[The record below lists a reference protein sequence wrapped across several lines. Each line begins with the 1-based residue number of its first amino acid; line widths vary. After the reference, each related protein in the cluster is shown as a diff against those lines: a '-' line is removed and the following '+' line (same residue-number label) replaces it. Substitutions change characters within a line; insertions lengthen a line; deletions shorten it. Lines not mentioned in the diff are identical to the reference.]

1 MQASDGKQRLQ
12 IVLGILISIGCLAAI
27 FLIIDIDTV
36 ISSLKSADYGLI
48 AVSGLL
54 IIAYLALRAVR
65 WRLLLNNSVPYSSVF
80 HIQNIGYMLTQLL
93 PLRLGDVA
101 RAIMIGNVPPV
112 TIAQGL
118 STMVVERV
126 LDLLFIVTLL
136 PLTIAQM
143 DSMPAQVRT
152 AGQVTAIAA
161 LVATLILIAAANF
174 RPKVILF
181 TQSVLNR
188 IPFLNTE
195 RWTRIADDLLRG
207 LNTLTRLRSGL
218 LLVFWSIALWI
229 PMILAYTT
237 IMRAVG
243 LDVDLAT
250 GAFVMCAAA
259 LSIAAPSSPGQ
270 VGVFHAGV
278 IAALALAGQPAAE
291 SASFAFVY
299 HAYNF
304 LIVLILGLIGIT
316 RTGDTIGSVVAKT
329 RTFMSRSAQQP
340 TS

>member
-1 MQASDGKQRLQ
+1 MQTSENKQRLQ

-48 AVSGLL
+48 AVSGIL
-54 IIAYLALRAVR
+54 IIAYLGLRAVR

-112 TIAQGL
+112 TVAQGL

-136 PLTIAQM
+136 PLTVSQL
-143 DSMPAQVRT
+143 DSMPPQIRT
-152 AGQVTAIAA
+152 AGQATGIAA
-161 LVATLILIAAANF
+161 LGATIVLIAAANF
-174 RPKVILF
+174 RPKVIIF
-181 TQSVLNR
+181 TRSILNR

-195 RWTRIADDLLRG
+195 RWIRVADDLLRG
-207 LNTLTRLRSGL
+207 LDTLTHLRSGL
-218 LLVFWSIALWI
+218 LLIFWSIVLWA

-243 LDVDLAT
+243 LDVNIAT

-259 LSIAAPSSPGQ
+259 LSIAAPSSPAQ

-304 LIVLILGLIGIT
+304 LIVLILGLIGIA

-329 RTFMSRSAQQP
+329 RAFMNRSAQQP
-340 TS
+340 AS